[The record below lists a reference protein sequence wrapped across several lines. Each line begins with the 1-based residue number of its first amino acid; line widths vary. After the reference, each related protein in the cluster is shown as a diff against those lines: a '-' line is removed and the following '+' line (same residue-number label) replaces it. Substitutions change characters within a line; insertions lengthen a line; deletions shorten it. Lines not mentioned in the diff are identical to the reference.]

1 VVSIFKGSNPRD
13 KTFSKTLTDVAKE
26 VYIEE
31 WSVSAEEL
39 GKGSGWSIEKH
50 RLHGG
55 VSDGVDIVTVNNGKL
70 SFVVV
75 PTRGMGIW
83 KGEHQGNFLGWDSPV
98 KHLVHPRCIN
108 LEARGGRGW
117 LDGFNEWVVRCG
129 LASFGS
135 PGVDT
140 AKDATGNPISN
151 MLTLHGRVANIPAS
165 TVKVK
170 IGSKPPFEI
179 SVEGTVHES
188 SMFGPSLKLT
198 STITTVPGAN
208 FLKISDTIQNMR
220 GFPDEMQILYHC
232 NYGSPFLEKDAHLV
246 APISCVAPRDFVA
259 SKGID
264 DFSVFGAP
272 EAGYSEQVFYMKP
285 LSDVDGLAKAMLVAK
300 DEAKAVSV
308 SFHVKEL
315 PCLTLW
321 KNIGALED
329 GYVVGLEP
337 GTSYPNPKPFERVT
351 GRVIKLG
358 PGEKYNVNVT
368 LSVHLGKDEVCKAA
382 EELSKIQKQKKPTI
396 YRNPAKSFSPI

>member
-1 VVSIFKGSNPRD
+1 MVSTSERPNLRSEA
-13 KTFSKTLTDVAKE
+13 FSKTLTDVAKE
-26 VYIEE
+26 VYVEE

-39 GKGSGWSIEKH
+39 GKGSGWSIEKR

-55 VSDGVDIVTVNNGKL
+55 VSDGVDVITVNNGNL

-83 KGEHQGNFLGWDSPV
+83 KGEYQGNFLGWDSPV
-98 KHLVHPRCIN
+98 KHLVHPRRIN
-108 LEARGGRGW
+108 LEARGGMGW

-129 LASFGS
+129 LVSFG
-135 PGVDT
+135 PPVVDPIT
-140 AKDATGNPISN
+140 DSTGNPRGN
-151 MLTLHGRVANIPAS
+151 MLTLHGRVANLPAS
-165 TVKVK
+165 TVRVK
-170 IGSKPPFEI
+170 IGSKSPFEI
-179 SVEGTVHES
+179 SVEGTIHES

-198 STITTVPGAN
+198 STTTTVPGAN

-220 GFPDEMQILYHC
+220 GFPDEMQLLYHC
-232 NYGSPFLEKDAHLV
+232 NYGSPFLEKGAHLV
-246 APISCVAPRDFVA
+246 APIRCVAPRDLAA

-264 DFSVFGAP
+264 DFSMFGAP
-272 EAGYSEQVFYMKP
+272 EVGYSEQVFYMEP
-285 LSDVDGLAKAMLVAK
+285 LADVDGLARAMLVAK

-337 GTSYPNPKPFERVT
+337 GTSYPNPKWFERET

-358 PGEKYNVNVT
+358 SGEKYSAMVT

-382 EELSKIQKQKKPTI
+382 EEISKIQQRKKPII
-396 YRNPAKSFSPI
+396 YRNPVKGFSPV